1 MKNRRGPGFVPIVI
15 LLVAVFGT
23 FAVSTGAVYWVK
35 QINKKPIVPKT
46 PQPTLDVDR
55 ALTPTIERTAER
67 SGTAADKQKFTMKP
81 PQGWVRPTD
90 TGVQA
95 QIHFAAPEPDF
106 FKDKSGGY
114 FSNIV
119 ADIGAHQKG
128 YSKIKD
134 YQKNYRFELT
144 QTYSGTT
151 IRTEGV
157 KTINGYQVYYIES
170 ITPDP
175 KDGNEVH
182 RLQYLFMIDET
193 YVLGALGSAL
203 EGDGWDRD
211 GAKIKASLESIKI
224 EKPAAAIPTLMVGT
238 PTANVGA
245 ATPTPTG
252 TWEFLPEYQP
262 GEKPY

>member
-55 ALTPTIERTAER
+55 ALTPTIEKTAEQAGV
-67 SGTAADKQKFTMKP
+67 SANLDFTMKP

-119 ADIGAHQKG
+119 ADIGPHQKG

-144 QTYSGTT
+144 QAYAGTT

-182 RLQYLFMIDET
+182 RLQYLFVIDET

-211 GAKIKASLESIKI
+211 GAKIKASLESVVI
-224 EKPAAAIPTLMVGT
+224 EKAATPLPAAT
-238 PTANVGA
+238 
-245 ATPTPTG
+245 ATPTPAG

-262 GEKPY
+262 GQKPY